1 MRKLTALLCLVAAF
15 VIAGSAHATV
25 LVSQPFIGQT
35 TGTNV
40 TFDAT
45 ATTATCSRGI
55 ASIGVYID
63 NTLVYVA
70 QGASLNTTLPVSLGS
85 HYTVVQ
91 AWDNCGGS
99 TNLPVPIT
107 AKSQAGVWVNSPA
120 GGNSSTQPAF
130 VASATTTCASG
141 IAAMG
146 LYIDNQLVEVENGNA
161 LNYQAALTPGAHNTI
176 VQSWDNCGGYAKTP
190 IDLTVLG
197 ASNTFSNLQL
207 SSAWKM
213 SGQKA
218 PYYDN
223 CVDHVEANACAGI
236 TYSYNR
242 NIANPSMSGS
252 ATQFNL
258 GGTLPYSD
266 VLFWNH
272 LIGAF
277 SSQNL
282 PDVDHTLIAATKN
295 FTYDAYFYVSS
306 YDEAHTQAL
315 EFDINWFLN
324 SFGMT
329 WGTECRMHGGHEWA
343 LWNNVDMHWEATGI
357 ACNPLKDAWNH
368 VTINGKRNDD
378 NTLTY
383 QTITLN
389 GKTIAL
395 NKTVP
400 PFYVPANWYGVTVN
414 YQMDGDEHQTA
425 IKSYV
430 DKLSLIYW

>member
-1 MRKLTALLCLVAAF
+1 MRKLTALVCLVAAL
-15 VIAGSAHATV
+15 VIASSAHATV

-40 TFDAT
+40 TFAAT
-45 ATTATCSRGI
+45 ATTTTCSRGI
-55 ASIGVYID
+55 ASIGVYVD

-91 AWDNCGGS
+91 AWDLCGGS
-99 TNLPVPIT
+99 SNLPVPIT
-107 AKSQAGVWVNSPA
+107 AKTQAGVWVNSPA
-120 GGNSSTQPAF
+120 AGNSGPQPAF

-141 IAAMG
+141 VAAMG
-146 LYIDNQLVEVENGNA
+146 LYIDDKLVEVENGNA
-161 LNYQAALTPGAHNTI
+161 LNYQATLNPGAHRTI

-190 IDLTVLG
+190 VDLTVLG
-197 ASNTFSNLQL
+197 ASNTFSNLQM
-207 SSAWKM
+207 SPAWNM

-223 CVDHVEANACAGI
+223 CVDHLEANACAGI

-242 NIANPSMSGS
+242 NVTNPSLSGS

-272 LIGAF
+272 LIGAY
-277 SSQNL
+277 SSQGL

-295 FTYDAYFYVSS
+295 FTYDAYFYVTS

-329 WGTECRMHGGHEWA
+329 WGTECRLHGGHEWA
-343 LWNNVDMHWEATGI
+343 LWNNVDKHWEATGI
-357 ACNPLKDAWNH
+357 ACNPLKGAWNH
-368 VTINGKRNDD
+368 VTISGKRNDD

-414 YQMDGDEHQTA
+414 YQMDGDEYQTS

>member
-15 VIAGSAHATV
+15 VIASSAHATV

-35 TGTNV
+35 TGTQV
-40 TFDAT
+40 TYVAT
-45 ATTATCSRGI
+45 ATTTTCGRGI
-55 ASIGVYID
+55 ASIGVYVD

-99 TNLPVPIT
+99 SNLQVPIM

-120 GGNSSTQPAF
+120 AGNSGPQPAF

-141 IAAMG
+141 VAAMG
-146 LYIDNQLVEVENGNA
+146 LYVDDQLVDVENGNA
-161 LNYQAALTPGAHNTI
+161 LNYQVKLTPGAHRTI

-197 ASNTFSNLQL
+197 ASNTFSNLQM
-207 SSAWKM
+207 SPAWNM

-223 CVDHVEANACAGI
+223 CVDHVEADACAGI

-242 NIANPSMSGS
+242 NIANPSLSGS

-272 LIGAF
+272 LIGAY
-277 SSQNL
+277 SSQGL

-295 FTYDAYFYVSS
+295 FTYDASFYVTS

-343 LWNNVDMHWEATGI
+343 LWNNVDKHWEATGI

-368 VTINGKRNDD
+368 VTISGKRNDD

-400 PFYVPANWYGVTVN
+400 PFYVPANWYGITVN
-414 YQMDGDEHQTA
+414 YQMDGDEYQTS